1 MIRISIE
8 KSIYADVVNDMVA
21 GNTPWTPPKG
31 VFYLLSG
38 GVVPFTPQPA
48 ILRIETDRIG
58 EVLNIDVNQTGEFGS
73 GVDIR
78 QKQVYHTVV
87 ATSSITKCN
96 IQLSR
101 GTNFITVYSSN
112 SDVDTAYLIINATT
126 IAAFFESFARVLYS
140 VSTRI
145 IDDQKSI
152 INSRVSTRLVEPFI
166 YFQELLP
173 DISSLR
179 TLAIRMLT
187 KGLIHSV
194 GTELGVAELAK
205 ALSLVTPIYKDMDKD
220 SFEVFPSLDPWT
232 KSASQF
238 GGRELHVW
246 VPNTGMSNWVA
257 FLRYISNQSDL
268 YQIINVNE
276 MEVSFKY
283 QGLFQK
289 HLFDFDSSPNYLTSQ
304 ASSSCFTSIYLDALI
319 QSVLTI
325 NMCAAAYTFDLYITE
340 NSMIGDGRKHFDSG
354 VPFDSN
360 VPFDLDPIDPYSDG
374 WVGLSL
380 TGRFEQDYPIRH
392 TLDTFVVPSTTYTG
406 DICSY
411 QNGWYTQIVETEN
424 YELEIPSNIQ
434 ISGYMQTAWLFVLES
449 PNGTRWD
456 IRVHADSQ
464 TLIAKSIPNT
474 SLSLFNYEL
483 TKPDTSA
490 VSFFITDEGLL
501 QTTTTIDA
509 NALATDTLYISA
521 DDGSVWW
528 VTVGDDNI
536 IKTTKIYLD

>member
-1 MIRISIE
+1 
-8 KSIYADVVNDMVA
+8 
-21 GNTPWTPPKG
+21 
-31 VFYLLSG
+31 
-38 GVVPFTPQPA
+38 
-48 ILRIETDRIG
+48 
-58 EVLNIDVNQTGEFGS
+58 
-73 GVDIR
+73 
-78 QKQVYHTVV
+78 
-87 ATSSITKCN
+87 
-96 IQLSR
+96 
-101 GTNFITVYSSN
+101 
-112 SDVDTAYLIINATT
+112 
-126 IAAFFESFARVLYS
+126 
-140 VSTRI
+140 
-145 IDDQKSI
+145 
-152 INSRVSTRLVEPFI
+152 
-166 YFQELLP
+166 
-173 DISSLR
+173 
-179 TLAIRMLT
+179 
-187 KGLIHSV
+187 
-194 GTELGVAELAK
+194 
-205 ALSLVTPIYKDMDKD
+205 
-220 SFEVFPSLDPWT
+220 
-232 KSASQF
+232 
-238 GGRELHVW
+238 
-246 VPNTGMSNWVA
+246 VPNTGMSNWAA

-325 NMCAAAYTFDLYITE
+325 NMCAAAYTFDLYISE

-354 VPFDSN
+354 VPLDSN

-483 TKPDTSA
+483 TKPDTST